1 MTEERTMDPIRT
13 IEEKQMNKGIPA
25 FTQGDTIKVAVKVK
39 EGDKERIQIF
49 QGVVM
54 ALKGGGVRQTFT
66 VRKVSDG
73 IGVERIFPL
82 HSPSIGKVEVVQRGR
97 TRRAKLYYLKT
108 KMGKAARLKVGR
120 EKQPGKVEA

>member
-1 MTEERTMDPIRT
+1 MDPIKG
-13 IEEKQMNKGIPA
+13 IEEKQMNKAIPA

-54 ALKGGGVRQTFT
+54 GLKGGGVRQTFT

-82 HSPSIGKVEVVQRGR
+82 HSPSIGKVEVVSRGG
-97 TRRAKLYYLKT
+97 TRRAKLYYLKK
-108 KMGKAARLKVGR
+108 KMGKAARLKVVR
-120 EKQPGKVEA
+120 ERQQPGSVEA

>member
-1 MTEERTMDPIRT
+1 MDVIRT
-13 IEEKQMNKGIPA
+13 VEEQALKKSIPA
-25 FTQGDTIKVAVKVK
+25 FTPGDTVKVAVRVK

-54 ALKGGGVRQTFT
+54 GLKGGGARQTFT

-82 HSPSIGKVEVVQRGR
+82 HSPTLGKIEVVQRGR
-97 TRRAKLYYLKT
+97 TRRAKLYYLKK
-108 KMGKAARLKVGR
+108 KMGKAARIKTAR
-120 EKQPGKVEA
+120 EKQVQPVEA

>member
-1 MTEERTMDPIRT
+1 MDRT
-13 IEEKQMNKGIPA
+13 IRSVEEQDLKKTLPA
-25 FTQGDTIKVAVKVK
+25 FTPGDTVKIAVRVK

-54 ALKGGGVRQTFT
+54 GLKGGGARQTFT

-82 HSPSIGKVEVVQRGR
+82 HSPTLGKIEVVQRGR
-97 TRRAKLYYLKT
+97 TRRAKLYYLKKRT
-108 KMGKAARLKVGR
+108 GKAARIKAAR
-120 EKQPGKVEA
+120 EKVQPVQA

>member
-1 MTEERTMDPIRT
+1 MDRTIRT
-13 IEEKQMNKGIPA
+13 VEENDLKKTIPA
-25 FTQGDTIKVAVKVK
+25 FTPGDTVKVAVRVK

-54 ALKGGGVRQTFT
+54 GLKGGGARQTFT

-82 HSPSIGKVEVVQRGR
+82 HSPTLGKIEVVQRGR
-97 TRRAKLYYLKT
+97 TRRAKLYYLKKRT
-108 KMGKAARLKVGR
+108 GKAARIKTAR
-120 EKQPGKVEA
+120 EKVQPVQA